1 MCTAY
6 SSSFIHRDALY
17 ALWHDSRQE
26 QAEECGESVQIDT
39 MIARTIFAKSVIDF
53 LNDNFKLSL
62 VYDGL
67 YMPRYNN
74 YEGDAIKF
82 CYNDSDFN
90 VLLDVI
96 ADYYLSDE
104 LADNIKQ
111 RTTSRDGY
119 IAFYTADELK
129 ADKDL
134 YIKVILETL
143 FNSEGVQDEY
153 IYTNYD
159 DIFEKLE
166 DSVI

>member
-1 MCTAY
+1 MLAPC
-6 SSSFIHRDALY
+6 SSSFNHKDTLY
-17 ALWHDSRQE
+17 AIWHDSRQE
-26 QAEECGESVQIDT
+26 QAEERNENINIDT

-62 VYDGL
+62 AYDGL
-67 YMPRYNN
+67 YMSRYNN

-96 ADYYLSDE
+96 AGYYLSDE